1 MFAKLKHIAIITDQ
15 YALQGT
21 FYRELFGMSS
31 AAKRQSESRAIT
43 VTDGYVGLNFNPR
56 KAGRHA
62 GLDHFGLDVEDIER
76 VRTRLRE
83 KYPAIEVLQRPG
95 TRPFAS
101 FTTHD
106 PAGNVFDISQ
116 QGLENRASVYAE
128 EGAAQRHQPAISHIA
143 VRTMYVDVV
152 TRFYQEVYELE
163 PLPKKAGDPNYY
175 LSDGRVT
182 LMLMPWSILDFRDTG
197 IPLPGPD
204 HIGFTVES
212 IEAFKEQVQML
223 GEINPDLRPMPVG
236 AGSEGRA
243 RLKLFAGCQ
252 YGSYHM
258 SDVDGILIDISEK

>member
-1 MFAKLKHIAIITDQ
+1 MFAKLKHIAVITDQ
-15 YALQGT
+15 YTLQGT
-21 FYRELFGMSS
+21 FYRELFGMSG
-31 AAKRQSESRAIT
+31 AAKRQSESRALT
-43 VTDGYVGLNFNPR
+43 VSDGYVGLNFNPR

-76 VRTRLRE
+76 VRARLSD
-83 KYPAIEVLQRPG
+83 KYPAIEVLQRPT

-128 EGAAQRHQPAISHIA
+128 EGAAQSNQPVISHFA
-143 VRTMYVDVV
+143 LRTMNVDVV
-152 TRFYQEVYELE
+152 AKFFQDVYELE
-163 PLPKKAGDPNYY
+163 PLPKKSGDRNYY

-204 HIGFTVES
+204 HIGFKVDN
-212 IEAFKEQVQML
+212 IEAFKEQVQTL
-223 GEINPDLRPMPVG
+223 GEINPNLRAMPVG
-236 AGSEGRA
+236 VGSEGRA
-243 RLKLFAGCQ
+243 RLKLLAGCQ
-252 YGSYHM
+252 YGSYHLA
-258 SDVDGILIDISEK
+258 DVDGILIDVSEK